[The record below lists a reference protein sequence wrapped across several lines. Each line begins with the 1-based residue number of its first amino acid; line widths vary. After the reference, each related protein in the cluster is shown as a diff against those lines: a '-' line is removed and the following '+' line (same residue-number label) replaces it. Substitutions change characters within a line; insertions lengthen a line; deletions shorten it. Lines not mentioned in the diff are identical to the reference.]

1 MTTILIVDDHTL
13 MRDGLRRLLGDY
25 DDMEVVGEAREGRE
39 AVRLIRQLQPD
50 VVLLDLSLPGLDG
63 LEVTKQIVAEGLKSR
78 VLMLTMHANEE
89 YAVRVLQ
96 AGARG
101 FMVKDDPS
109 DDVVEAVRK
118 VAAGGTYLSP
128 VLSQHLP
135 RRFTRGREAQS
146 PLDLL
151 TDRELQVLKKF
162 AEGHT
167 TSQIAQ
173 ELHLSVKTIDTHRA
187 RLLEKLGLHTTVDLI
202 RFALR
207 NRLIEDL
214 W

>member
-25 DDMEVVGEAREGRE
+25 DDMEVIGEAREGRE

-63 LEVTKQIVAEGLKSR
+63 LEVTKQMVAEGLKSR
-78 VLMLTMHANEE
+78 ILMLTMHANEE

-135 RRFTRGREAQS
+135 QRFTRGREAQS